1 MQPKQDPGIN
11 LYDIVDYPSGCHT
24 QTHPSRLAASAL
36 LRGFEPVPTAG
47 ARIVELGCGDGWNL
61 IPIAEHFPD
70 SQCFG
75 IDLAQKPIERGQA
88 AIQQLGLPNIRLQ
101 CGDVTELG
109 GQLGS
114 VDYLIAH
121 GLYSWVPERV
131 RESVLSLC
139 GRMLSDRGLAFIS
152 FNALP
157 GSHSRSMIREML
169 RRHVG
174 MRGSVEER
182 IGQARGLLAFLHA
195 AAEGAPGHRGTMRPE
210 YERLLQGSPAQLV
223 HDEMS
228 DCHEAFYFSD
238 FMARAAVH
246 GLDFVAN
253 AEVVDSGLAGFPAE
267 VQEILGGMDDDD
279 FRREQYI
286 DYARLRSFRQ
296 VLLCRKGAFRRGPE
310 DGTAADQLHVA
321 GSFNELESPVDLR
334 AGVEVEFRDGTG
346 KSIATGS
353 PTAKA
358 ALALLS
364 CTGLHPQSV
373 PVLCR
378 AAVELL
384 AGAGIAA
391 EPSEIRD
398 FLLHSA
404 QRGLVTL
411 WHQPPV
417 AAQDPGLRPKASRL
431 ARFEAA
437 FGGLTTTPYHQR
449 VDVSDPVLRRMI
461 LLMDGMHGFEAIV
474 AQLREEFAGNQATG
488 GPEFERQALR
498 SLKLLAAGGLLA
510 DPAGR

>member
-1 MQPKQDPGIN
+1 
-11 LYDIVDYPSGCHT
+11 
-24 QTHPSRLAASAL
+24 
-36 LRGFEPVPTAG
+36 
-47 ARIVELGCGDGWNL
+47 
-61 IPIAEHFPD
+61 
-70 SQCFG
+70 
-75 IDLAQKPIERGQA
+75 
-88 AIQQLGLPNIRLQ
+88 
-101 CGDVTELG
+101 LG

-310 DGTAADQLHVA
+310 DGPAGALSPGSMPLGRMSGRPFRPFSRAISASRAANWRSRSRTRPSNSRSRA
-321 GSFNELESPVDLR
+321 FSS
-334 AGVEVEFRDGTG
+334 AGVRPSRFSGIGTAPG
-346 KSIATGS
+346 NRKTPARGIWR
-353 PTAKA
+353 
-358 ALALLS
+358 LL
-364 CTGLHPQSV
+364 
-373 PVLCR
+373 
-378 AAVELL
+378 
-384 AGAGIAA
+384 
-391 EPSEIRD
+391 
-398 FLLHSA
+398 
-404 QRGLVTL
+404 
-411 WHQPPV
+411 
-417 AAQDPGLRPKASRL
+417 
-431 ARFEAA
+431 
-437 FGGLTTTPYHQR
+437 
-449 VDVSDPVLRRMI
+449 
-461 LLMDGMHGFEAIV
+461 
-474 AQLREEFAGNQATG
+474 
-488 GPEFERQALR
+488 
-498 SLKLLAAGGLLA
+498 
-510 DPAGR
+510 